1 MGSAGYCVECTDH
14 CAGAH
19 FRSLN
24 RRCATRAAHL
34 SAPPLLPLCHAW
46 HTSPAG
52 APVHVW
58 HGAAA
63 PCTTLLRSVRLPPPL
78 DLQAVQ
84 DQLLENECQD
94 LRALSVKVQGLWQRP
109 GQAILYQ
116 VRAGAHGDERE
127 VRQAHLAAL
136 PHQPPVGCREA
147 GVDQR
152 VGHQQRRKMREGE
165 RQWV

>member
-46 HTSPAG
+46 HTSRRVPPCMSGTELPRPA
-52 APVHVW
+52 P
-58 HGAAA
+58 
-63 PCTTLLRSVRLPPPL
+63 PCSAVCDYRRPW

-84 DQLLENECQD
+84 DQLLETNAKTC
-94 LRALSVKVQGLWQRP
+94 APCPSKCKVCGNVLGKP
-109 GQAILYQ
+109 YCTKCAP
-116 VRAGAHGDERE
+116 AHGDERE

-136 PHQPPVGCREA
+136 PPPAPVGCREA